1 MPARYSWWIK
11 RKPVKTICAINILV
25 TLFVWVCVGFG
36 RQESGTVNRFQ
47 KELTMCMEEQSQEE
61 ESLNS
66 IPINYLT
73 TNQNIYKYF
82 VEIELEGFFFF
93 LSFL

>member
-1 MPARYSWWIK
+1 
-11 RKPVKTICAINILV
+11 
-25 TLFVWVCVGFG
+25 
-36 RQESGTVNRFQ
+36 
-47 KELTMCMEEQSQEE
+47 MCMEEQSQEE